1 MRGGSEQQHCPLG
14 RLRHLKYWIRD
25 VFRAEMS
32 NPASSTVYL
41 LQSAML
47 LYTTA
52 TAHTHTHT
60 HTPTQRQ
67 LSWQAGCCRSVVQGG
82 FAVCSPTTMR
92 SVCLLHNC
100 ATYSLK
106 NYCKSSLSISRCN
119 LKRLKM
125 HFVCRNAKK
134 KKKHNI
140 DEKIK
145 YHPLAIDYYA
155 CIYLHMKHALSAEW
169 WPVIKTSTC
178 MVGPPPSSPTM
189 CWQS

>member
-47 LYTTA
+47 LYTT
-52 TAHTHTHT
+52 HTHTHT

-134 KKKHNI
+134 NKNKTQHRWKN
-140 DEKIK
+140 KI
-145 YHPLAIDYYA
+145 
-155 CIYLHMKHALSAEW
+155 
-169 WPVIKTSTC
+169 
-178 MVGPPPSSPTM
+178 SPTCNRLLCM
-189 CWQS
+189 HIFAHEACVVSRVVASD